1 MSLDSAMS
9 KFGPGG
15 GGGDAT
21 ASEAASEPE
30 TSAGSVPSPGDDGS
44 GAVSGAEAVAAPA
57 SEAAP
62 VEDTKALARE
72 ISAEKLALIKQKR
85 AERQA
90 RAEAQKALDEA
101 RRERE
106 ALEAEKAQLREL
118 RKDYRKLPEVLGV
131 SALDVFD
138 EMARQASEAGTP
150 EAHIKSLQERLPDLI
165 RAEIEP
171 IKAENEALKAQLA
184 ELAAEREA
192 IRQERQLAEAKQ
204 QMVSIFESPD
214 FEDLRAEYTIEYL
227 VQSANTLGQLWQQ
240 KGEQYTLRD
249 LAVALKHA
257 NIEQQRHRP
266 TRVAQGAASPPAA
279 PAQPATVNGAAVQNA
294 AVVTNNLASGS
305 EGAPRLTRKER
316 ISRLSRGG

>member
-1 MSLDSAMS
+1 MSLETAMS
-9 KFGPGG
+9 KFGLSGG
-15 GGGDAT
+15 AP
-21 ASEAASEPE
+21 ASEAASEPD
-30 TSAGSVPSPGDDGS
+30 TSAGGVPSPGDDGS
-44 GAVSGAEAVAAPA
+44 GAVSGAEAASPPA

-90 RAEAQKALDEA
+90 RAESQRALDDLQ
-101 RRERE
+101 RQRE
-106 ALEAEKAQLREL
+106 AIEAEKAKLADL

-150 EAHIKSLQERLPDLI
+150 EASIKALQEKLPDLV

-171 IKAENEALKAQLA
+171 LKAENEALKAQLA

-192 IRQERQLAEAKQ
+192 IRQERALTEAKQ
-204 QMVSIFESPD
+204 QMVSIFESSD
-214 FEDLRAEYTIEYL
+214 FEDLRAEYTVDYL
-227 VQSANTLGQLWQQ
+227 VQSANTLGELWKQ

-249 LAVALKHA
+249 LAVALKRA

-266 TRVAQGAASPPAA
+266 TRVAQGAAGPPAA

-305 EGAPRLTRKER
+305 EGAPRLSRKER
-316 ISRLSRGG
+316 IARLSRGG

>member
-1 MSLDSAMS
+1 MSLETAMS
-9 KFGPGG
+9 KFGLS
-15 GGGDAT
+15 GDAP
-21 ASEAASEPE
+21 APEAASEPE
-30 TSAGSVPSPGDDGS
+30 TSAGGVPSPGDDGS
-44 GAVSGAEAVAAPA
+44 GAVSGAEAASPPA

-90 RAEAQKALDEA
+90 RAESQRALDDLQKQ
-101 RRERE
+101 RE
-106 ALEAEKAQLREL
+106 AIEAEKAKLADL

-150 EAHIKSLQERLPDLI
+150 EASIKALQEKLPDLV

-171 IKAENEALKAQLA
+171 LKAENEALKAQLA

-192 IRQERQLAEAKQ
+192 IRQERALSEAKQ
-204 QMVSIFESPD
+204 QMVSIFESSD
-214 FEDLRAEYTIEYL
+214 FEDLRAEYTVDYL

-266 TRVAQGAASPPAA
+266 TRVAQGAAGPPAA
-279 PAQPATVNGAAVQNA
+279 PAQSATVNGAAVQNA

-305 EGAPRLTRKER
+305 EGAPRLSRKER
-316 ISRLSRGG
+316 IARLSRGG